1 MEYINLNDK
10 VVEYLEERILGLKEK
25 GENFSLGIV
34 DIDFYDFVKEEIGE
48 EALVI
53 SMNEVKKSLGS
64 LTRPIDLVEQINE
77 HQYLVGV
84 REFNQD
90 SLKVLLDRLRMS
102 VDQFSTIIHG
112 KNFKFTISCGGTQ
125 LMEED
130 VLYSLISRGL
140 DQLKKSQDFGSN
152 RVSIG

>member
-112 KNFKFTISCGGTQ
+112 
-125 LMEED
+125 
-130 VLYSLISRGL
+130 
-140 DQLKKSQDFGSN
+140 
-152 RVSIG
+152 